1 MLLFNQEKRL
11 RKRFIGQ
18 ENEIKTEGEKNMK
31 FKNILA
37 GVLIAASALSM
48 TACGAGSSSA
58 GGSGSATPAPSAT
71 AAASEVQDKVIKVA
85 TTSDPASLGTYDE
98 GSSSGRWITLTF
110 TYETLVYIDN
120 DGQFKGILAKDWAK
134 NEELS
139 KDGKSVYDVEIYDYI
154 TDTAGNH
161 RCHLLLQ

>member
-1 MLLFNQEKRL
+1 
-11 RKRFIGQ
+11 
-18 ENEIKTEGEKNMK
+18 MK

-37 GVLIAASALSM
+37 GMLIAASALSM

-98 GSSSGRWITLTF
+98 GSSSGRWIILTF
-110 TYETLVYIDN
+110 SRI
-120 DGQFKGILAKDWAK
+120 
-134 NEELS
+134 
-139 KDGKSVYDVEIYDYI
+139 SV
-154 TDTAGNH
+154 
-161 RCHLLLQ
+161 